1 LTAKEQEIIIL
12 VFSQRN
18 GNRPNI
24 TEQAELIK
32 EKLLFARKFA
42 AAPRTVGSVTPSSPQ
57 LISSMFRN
65 VDWQNTEVV
74 AELGAGTGVMT
85 KEILKRKDPGSRF
98 FAFEIE
104 KELRGRLENDLKI
117 DVYDDAAK
125 LPQVLKAADCKSADL
140 IVSGLPFA
148 VLPNS
153 VTVAVMRAVMRALSD
168 NGTFIAFQ
176 YSYHMKSTFER
187 LFEDVS
193 TRLVVMNIPP
203 AVVYECRG
211 VKKQHRPAMR
221 GKEQ

>member
-1 LTAKEQEIIIL
+1 M
-12 VFSQRN
+12 FSQRS
-18 GNRPNI
+18 GDRSTI
-24 TEQAELIK
+24 TQPTELIK
-32 EKLLFARKFA
+32 EKLLFAKKFA

-65 VDWQNTEVV
+65 VDWEKTGVI

-85 KEILKRKDPGSRF
+85 KEILKRKSPQSLF

-104 KELRGRLENDLKI
+104 KELREMLKRDLKI

-125 LPQVLKAADCKSADL
+125 LPQTLEAAHSRKADL

-148 VLPNS
+148 VLPRD
-153 VTVAVMRAVMRALSD
+153 TTLAVMRAVLRSLSD

-176 YSYHMKSTFER
+176 YSYHMKSSFER
-187 LFEDVS
+187 MFEEVS

-211 VKKQHRPAMR
+211 VNRQRGSLPC

>member
-1 LTAKEQEIIIL
+1 M
-12 VFSQRN
+12 VFSQRS
-18 GNRPNI
+18 GDRSTI
-24 TEQAELIK
+24 TQPTGLIK
-32 EKLLFARKFA
+32 EKLLFAKKFA

-65 VDWQNTEVV
+65 VDWQKTGVI

-85 KEILKRKDPGSRF
+85 KEILKRKAPGSLF

-104 KELRGRLENDLKI
+104 KELREILKRDLKI

-125 LPQVLKAADCKSADL
+125 LPQTLEAAHSRKADL

-148 VLPNS
+148 VLPRD
-153 VTVAVMRAVMRALSD
+153 TTLAVMRAVLRSLSD

-176 YSYHMKSTFER
+176 YSYHMKSSFER
-187 LFEDVS
+187 MFEEVS

-211 VKKQHRPAMR
+211 VNRQRGSLPC

>member
-1 LTAKEQEIIIL
+1 MFL
-12 VFSQRN
+12 QRS
-18 GNRPNI
+18 GNRSTI
-24 TEQAELIK
+24 TQPAELIK
-32 EKLLFARKFA
+32 EKLLFAKKFA

-65 VDWQNTEVV
+65 VDWQKTGVI

-85 KEILKRKDPGSRF
+85 KEILKRKTPGSLF

-104 KELRGRLENDLKI
+104 QELREKLKRDLEI

-125 LPQVLKAADCKSADL
+125 LPQTLEAAQSKKADL

-148 VLPNS
+148 VLPRD
-153 VTVAVMRAVMRALSD
+153 TTLAVMRAVLRSLSD

-176 YSYHMKSTFER
+176 YSYHMKSSFER
-187 LFEDVS
+187 MFEDVS

-211 VKKQHRPAMR
+211 VNRQR
-221 GKEQ
+221 GAVQCSKEQ